1 MLYIKILKLN
11 KPVAHKDT
19 FSKNDMFIELTYGSQ
34 SRRTTIKWDQSQPEW
49 AESFVFPIKTNQDTI
64 NLQLF
69 DADNWSECE
78 MIGQEEIVVNLDS
91 IKKIKTTLFVIEMGN
106 IFYDLEDHIQN
117 IENSNEELKKH
128 NFKLESEKEDINNSI
143 TVLEQQI
150 TNLQNK
156 NSIIENHSVQLKE
169 QYAKLNTKIH
179 DIKSFINNV

>member
-19 FSKNDMFIELTYGSQ
+19 FSKNDMFIELQYGSQ

-49 AESFVFPIKTNQDTI
+49 DESFVFPIKTNQDTI

-69 DADNWSECE
+69 DADNWSDCE
-78 MIGQEEIVVNLDS
+78 MIGQEEVIVNLER
-91 IKKIKTTLFVIEMGN
+91 IQKIKTTLFIIEMGN
-106 IFYDLEDHIQN
+106 IFYELEEHITK
-117 IENSNEELKKH
+117 IENESEEMKKH
-128 NFKLESEKEDINNSI
+128 NFKLESEKEDTNNSI
-143 TVLEQQI
+143 TDLNQQI

-179 DIKSFINNV
+179 DIKSFINNI

>member
-19 FSKNDMFIELTYGSQ
+19 FSKNDMFIELQYGSQ

-106 IFYDLEDHIQN
+106 IFYDLEEHIIK
-117 IENSNEELKKH
+117 IENESEKIKKH
-128 NFKLESEKEDINNSI
+128 NFKLESEKEDINNSM
-143 TVLEQQI
+143 TDLNQQI

-156 NSIIENHSVQLKE
+156 NSIIENHSVKLKDD
-169 QYAKLNTKIH
+169 YNNLNDKLDK
-179 DIKSFINNV
+179 IKSFINNI